1 MFIKKIDLQR
11 VWVGGW
17 WIHRMVFTLKGGN
30 GSKLLQNQQGGHL
43 STKKSSIGK
52 PGRLQHLLH
61 YDIGHSLHIVFLPG
75 HCVVERD
82 VKEAEEKDK
91 NAKFFLAKIAPGQ

>member
-1 MFIKKIDLQR
+1 MYKKMYLFLQ
-11 VWVGGW
+11 
-17 WIHRMVFTLKGGN
+17 
-30 GSKLLQNQQGGHL
+30 
-43 STKKSSIGK
+43 SSIGK

-61 YDIGHSLHIVFLPG
+61 YDIGHLLHIVFLPG

-91 NAKFFLAKIAPGQ
+91 NAKFFSGQNRTRSVGLQWLASPSVRHSSSGGGSL